1 MTKNSIEFLD
11 IQHIP
16 GPNLWAYFPVLL
28 AHLEITAADECCQ
41 NAVPGWQRR
50 IETWLPGVARHQ
62 CNEESHADF
71 LKMLRNGT
79 SLAHLIEHVTL
90 ELQSVAGLQS
100 GFGRARATPSAGVYR
115 VILEARQPIVGRA
128 ALHMARDLVMAAIEG
143 RDFDVLAAREAL
155 VDLVETH
162 WLGPSTAAIVI
173 AAEARNIPAMRLNDG
188 NLVQL
193 GYGASQ
199 RRIWTA
205 ETDSTSAI
213 AEGISR
219 DKDLTKSLLEICGVP
234 VPEGRLV
241 RSPAD
246 AWEAAEDIGVPVVVK
261 PYDGNHGRGVF
272 TNLTTQEQVETAYA
286 VALDEG
292 SGVIVEKF
300 IQGVEHRLL
309 VVGGRLVAAN
319 KGDEAKVIGDG
330 QSSIYELIQSQINS
344 DPRRGTTEEHPLNL
358 IRVNSGSLL
367 EITRQGY
374 ADESAIPELG
384 VEVMIQRSGNHAF
397 DVTDEVHPDT
407 AEVVA
412 LAAKIV
418 GLDIAGIDL
427 VATDIS
433 RPLAEQRAA
442 IVEVNAGPS
451 LLMHIKPAVGK
462 SRPVGQAIINNL
474 FADGDNGRIPVV
486 GVAGSHG
493 RTLVARLIA
502 RLLRLGGRQT
512 GVASSEGLFIDQRL
526 IEQGDQ
532 ARWAPAQRLLMNR
545 NIEAMVCDTSESRI
559 YSEGLPYDRC
569 QIGVVLG
576 IDLATPV
583 EPVAFLG
590 AKEQRFNAVRTQI
603 DVVLPT
609 GVGVLNA
616 EDTLV
621 ADMAR
626 LCDGE
631 VMFFAIDPEN
641 SVLVQHL
648 GAGGRGVTVR
658 YGHIVLC
665 SGLDAISLMPVSALP
680 AGAAD
685 EGTLAHVLAATAAAW
700 SLNVSHDLLRVGLE
714 TFDQTLLARIAG

>member
-11 IQHIP
+11 IEHIP

-28 AHLEITAADECCQ
+28 AHMEISAVDELC
-41 NAVPGWQRR
+41 NKAVPGWQEK
-50 IETWLPGVARHQ
+50 IQAWLPGVALHQ
-62 CNEESHADF
+62 CNEESHAGF
-71 LKMLRNGT
+71 LQTLQDGT

-100 GFGRARATPSAGVYR
+100 RFGRARATPSPGVYK

-128 ALHMARDLVMAAIEG
+128 ALLMARDLVVAAIEG
-143 RDFDVLAAREAL
+143 QNFDVQQAREEL

-162 WLGPSTAAIVI
+162 WLGPSTAAIVM
-173 AAEARNIPAMRLNDG
+173 AAEERNIPAMRLNDG

-272 TNLTTQEQVETAYA
+272 TNLTTQEQVEKAYA

-309 VVGGRLVAAN
+309 VVGGKLVAAN
-319 KGDEAKVIGDG
+319 KGDEAKVVGDG
-330 QSSIYELIQSQINS
+330 KSTIYELIQSQINS

-374 ADESAIPELG
+374 ADENAVPAAG
-384 VEVMIQRSGNHAF
+384 AEVMIQRSGNHAF

-407 AEVVA
+407 ADVAA

-427 VATDIS
+427 VAQDIS
-433 RPLAEQRAA
+433 KPLAEQKGA

-462 SRPVGQAIINNL
+462 PRPVGQAIINNL
-474 FADGDNGRIPVV
+474 FPEGDNGRIPVV
-486 GVAGSHG
+486 GVAGSYG

-502 RLLRLGGRQT
+502 RLLRLGGKQT
-512 GVASSEGLFIDQRL
+512 GLACAEGLFIDQRQ
-526 IEQGDQ
+526 IESGDQ

-545 NIEAMVCDTSESRI
+545 NIEAMVCETGETRI
-559 YSEGLPYDRC
+559 FAEGLPYDRC
-569 QIGVVLG
+569 QVGVVLG
-576 IDLATPV
+576 IDLAKRV
-583 EPVAFLG
+583 EPADFLET
-590 AKEQRFNAVRTQI
+590 AEQRFNAVRTQI
-603 DVVLPT
+603 DVVLPN
-609 GVGVLNA
+609 GVGILNA
-616 EDTLV
+616 DDDLV
-621 ADMAR
+621 AKMAR

-631 VMFFAIDPEN
+631 VMFFGLDSEGG
-641 SVLVQHL
+641 VLVSHL
-648 GAGGRGVTVR
+648 AQGGRAVTVR

-665 SGLDAISLMPVSALP
+665 TGLDSIALMPVAALP
-680 AGAAD
+680 DGAKD
-685 EGTLAHVLAATAAAW
+685 DKTLEQVLAATAAAW
-700 SLNVSHDLLRVGLE
+700 SLNVSQDLLRIGLE

>member
-1 MTKNSIEFLD
+1 
-11 IQHIP
+11 
-16 GPNLWAYFPVLL
+16 
-28 AHLEITAADECCQ
+28 
-41 NAVPGWQRR
+41 
-50 IETWLPGVARHQ
+50 
-62 CNEESHADF
+62 
-71 LKMLRNGT
+71 
-79 SLAHLIEHVTL
+79 
-90 ELQSVAGLQS
+90 
-100 GFGRARATPSAGVYR
+100 
-115 VILEARQPIVGRA
+115 
-128 ALHMARDLVMAAIEG
+128 
-143 RDFDVLAAREAL
+143 
-155 VDLVETH
+155 
-162 WLGPSTAAIVI
+162 
-173 AAEARNIPAMRLNDG
+173 AAEERNIPAMRLNDG

-193 GYGASQ
+193 GYGSCQ

-241 RSPAD
+241 RGAAD

-272 TNLTTQEQVETAYA
+272 TNLMTREQVETAYG

-309 VVGGRLVAAN
+309 VVGGKLVAAN
-319 KGDEAKVIGDG
+319 KGDEAKVVGDG
-330 QSSIYELIQSQINS
+330 KSTIYELIQSQINS
-344 DPRRGTTEEHPLNL
+344 DPRRGNTEEHPLNM

-374 ADESAIPELG
+374 ADENVVPAAGI
-384 VEVMIQRSGNHAF
+384 EVMIQRSGNHAF

-407 AEVVA
+407 AETVA

-433 RPLAEQRAA
+433 RPLAEQGAA

-474 FADGDNGRIPVV
+474 FPVDDNGRIPVV

-512 GVASSEGLFIDQRL
+512 GMACSEGLFIDQRQ
-526 IEQGDQ
+526 IEPGDQ
-532 ARWAPAQRLLMNR
+532 ARWEPAQRLLMNR
-545 NIEAMVCDTSESRI
+545 NIEAMVCETSETRI
-559 YSEGLPYDRC
+559 FSEGLPYDRC
-569 QIGVVLG
+569 QVGVVLG
-576 IDLATPV
+576 IDLEAKV
-583 EPVAFLG
+583 EPVESLG
-590 AKEQRFNAVRTQI
+590 TAKQRFNAVRTQI

-609 GVGVLNA
+609 GVGVLNV
-616 EDTLV
+616 EDALV
-621 ADMAR
+621 VDMAK

-631 VMFFAIDPEN
+631 VMFFGTHPDHP
-641 SVLVQHL
+641 VLVDHL
-648 GAGGRGVTVR
+648 GSGGRAVTVR
-658 YGHIVLC
+658 HGHIVLC
-665 SGLDAISLMPVSALP
+665 TGLDSVALMPVSALP
-680 AGAAD
+680 VGDAED
-685 EGTLAHVLAATAAAW
+685 NTLPQVLAATAAAW
-700 SLNVSHDLLRVGLE
+700 SLNVSQDLLRVGLE